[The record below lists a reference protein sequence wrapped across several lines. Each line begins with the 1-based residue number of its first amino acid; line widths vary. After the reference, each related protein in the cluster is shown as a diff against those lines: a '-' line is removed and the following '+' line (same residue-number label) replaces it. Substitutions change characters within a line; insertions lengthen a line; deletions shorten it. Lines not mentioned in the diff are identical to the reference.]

1 MAEGRSRPAWAEI
14 DLEAVRVNI
23 RLMSQVAAPA
33 AVCAV
38 VKADG
43 YGHGAVTVAHA
54 AIETGVAGLAVAIV
68 DEGIELR
75 NAGVTAPILLLSE
88 VAPDAAEAAVEHRL
102 TPTLYT
108 DEGKAAVER
117 AVNRVGG
124 RGTVHV
130 KVDTGMHRVGLAP
143 EAVLD
148 FVGSVHAAPD
158 LSLEGFFT
166 HLAVADGDSPEDR
179 EFTDR
184 QVAEFER
191 HLRDLAARGIRP
203 AVRHAANSAGAIAHP
218 GSRFDLVRTGIALYG
233 ELPNPSMATT
243 IAAASGGHSL
253 RPVLSLRAQVVATR
267 NLAAGERPSYGRLRP
282 LPGPSVV
289 ATVPIGYADGVP
301 RRLFDTGGE
310 VLIGGRRRPLAGS
323 VTMDQIVVDCGDDG
337 DVAVG
342 DEVVLIG
349 RQGNDFIGAS
359 EWADRMGTISYEVL
373 VGIGSRVPRVP
384 LAEAGPRV
392 PRAEA
397 RPRLR
402 HWLGPRPVRP

>member
-1 MAEGRSRPAWAEI
+1 
-14 DLEAVRVNI
+14 
-23 RLMSQVAAPA
+23 
-33 AVCAV
+33 
-38 VKADG
+38 
-43 YGHGAVTVAHA
+43 
-54 AIETGVAGLAVAIV
+54 
-68 DEGIELR
+68 
-75 NAGVTAPILLLSE
+75 
-88 VAPDAAEAAVEHRL
+88 
-102 TPTLYT
+102 
-108 DEGKAAVER
+108 
-117 AVNRVGG
+117 
-124 RGTVHV
+124 
-130 KVDTGMHRVGLAP
+130 
-143 EAVLD
+143 
-148 FVGSVHAAPD
+148 
-158 LSLEGFFT
+158 
-166 HLAVADGDSPEDR
+166 
-179 EFTDR
+179 
-184 QVAEFER
+184 
-191 HLRDLAARGIRP
+191 
-203 AVRHAANSAGAIAHP
+203 
-218 GSRFDLVRTGIALYG
+218 
-233 ELPNPSMATT
+233 MATT